1 MKNPTFARMINT
13 VFSSKQTLAILGGGQ
28 LGKMMLV
35 KCRQWDVFTKV
46 LDPSPTAPAR
56 LLADDFIVGDLMD
69 YQTVVDFGQQ
79 ADVVTIEIENVNV
92 EALYSL
98 ERQGKKVYPK
108 PATLEIIQSKA
119 RQKQFYAD
127 NQFPSSPFKM
137 FAHKPDWKDIE
148 TPCIWKA
155 SRFGYDGFGV
165 KKIETQSEWESIP
178 DVPCILEDCVS
189 IAKEI
194 AVIVARNER
203 GECVSYRPVEME
215 FHPQANQVEF
225 VFTPSTLNKMQIAD
239 SQKLA
244 EQVAH
249 GLEHVGL
256 LAVELF
262 LNDEGK
268 LLINEVA
275 PRPHNS
281 GHLTIE
287 AATTSQFEQHLRTI
301 LGLPFGDCQ
310 FFHNAVMVNL
320 VGTKGF
326 QGTVVYEGMDELLDT
341 SGLHVHLYGK
351 AETRPMRKM
360 GHITLVGSDIDLL
373 RQTAKQI
380 KQKITVRSDEP

>member
-1 MKNPTFARMINT
+1 MKNPTFARMGNA
-13 VFSSKQTLAILGGGQ
+13 VFSSKLKLAILGGGQ

-79 ADVVTIEIENVNV
+79 ADVVTIEIEKVNI
-92 EALYSL
+92 EALYAL
-98 ERQGKKVYPK
+98 EKQGKKVYPK

-119 RQKQFYAD
+119 RQKQFYVD
-127 NQFPSSPFKM
+127 NQFPTSPHKM
-137 FAHKPDWKDIE
+137 FAYKPELKDME

-189 IAKEI
+189 ISKEI
-194 AVIVARNER
+194 AVIVARNDK

-225 VFTPSTLNKMQIAD
+225 VFTPSTLNEKQLAD
-239 SQKLA
+239 SLKLA

-249 GLEHVGL
+249 RLEHVGL

-262 LNDEGK
+262 LNDEGT

-287 AATTSQFEQHLRTI
+287 AAMTSQFEQHLRTI

-310 FFHNAVMVNL
+310 FFRDAIMINL
-320 VGTKGF
+320 VGAEGF
-326 QGTVVYEGMDELLDT
+326 QGTVVYEGMYDLLDT
-341 SGLHVHLYGK
+341 TGLHVHLYGK
-351 AETRPMRKM
+351 AETSPMRKM
-360 GHITLVGSDIDLL
+360 GHITLVGYDIDLL
-373 RQTAKQI
+373 RQTAKQV
-380 KQKITVRSDEP
+380 KQQITVRSDEP

>member
-1 MKNPTFARMINT
+1 VKNPTFARMGKA
-13 VFSSKQTLAILGGGQ
+13 VFSSKQRLAILGGGQ

-35 KCRQWDVFTKV
+35 KCRQWDVLTKV

-56 LLADDFIVGDLMD
+56 LMADEFIIGDLMD

-79 ADVVTIEIENVNV
+79 ADVVTIEIENVNI
-92 EALYSL
+92 EALYTL
-98 ERQGKKVYPK
+98 EKQGKKVYPK
-108 PATLEIIQSKA
+108 PSTLEIIQSKA

-127 NQFPSSPFKM
+127 NQFPTSKHKM
-137 FAHKPDWKDIE
+137 FAHKPEWKDIE

-194 AVIVARNER
+194 AVIVARNDN

-225 VFTPSTLNKMQIAD
+225 VFTPSTLNERQLAD
-239 SQKLA
+239 SQRLA

-262 LNDEGK
+262 LNDEGT

-287 AATTSQFEQHLRTI
+287 AAMTSQFEQHLRTI
-301 LGLPFGDCQ
+301 LGLPFGNCQ
-310 FFHNAVMVNL
+310 FFHDAIMVNL
-320 VGTKGF
+320 VGAKGF
-326 QGTVVYEGMDELLDT
+326 HGPVVYEGMDDLLDI

-351 AETRPMRKM
+351 VETRPMRKM
-360 GHITLVGSDIDLL
+360 GHITLVGSDIDIL
-373 RQTAKQI
+373 RQAAKQV
-380 KQKITVRSDEP
+380 KQQVTVRSEES

>member
-1 MKNPTFARMINT
+1 MKNPTFAGMGNT
-13 VFSSKQTLAILGGGQ
+13 VFSYKQTLAILGGGQ

-35 KCRQWDVFTKV
+35 KCRQWDVFTKI
-46 LDPSPTAPAR
+46 LDPSSTAPAR
-56 LLADDFIVGDLMD
+56 HLADDFIVGDLMD
-69 YQTVVDFGQQ
+69 YQTVVDFGQL
-79 ADVVTIEIENVNV
+79 ADVVTIEIENVNI
-92 EALYSL
+92 EALYTL
-98 ERQGKKVYPK
+98 EKQGKKVYPK

-119 RQKQFYAD
+119 RQKQFYDD
-127 NQFPSSPFKM
+127 NQFPSSPHKM
-137 FAHKPDWKDIE
+137 FTHKPDWKYIE

-165 KKIETQSEWESIP
+165 KKIETQSDWESIP

-194 AVIVARNER
+194 AVIVARNDR
-203 GECVSYRPVEME
+203 GECVSYRPLEME

-225 VFTPSTLNKMQIAD
+225 VFTPSTLNKRQLAD

-310 FFHNAVMVNL
+310 FFHNAIMVNL
-320 VGTKGF
+320 VGAKGF
-326 QGTVVYEGMDELLDT
+326 QGTVVYEGMDDLLDT

-373 RQTAKQI
+373 RQTAKQV
-380 KQKITVRSDEP
+380 KEQVTVRSDES

>member
-1 MKNPTFARMINT
+1 VKNPTFARMGKA

-46 LDPSPTAPAR
+46 LDPSSTAPAR
-56 LLADDFIVGDLMD
+56 LLADEFIVGDLMD

-79 ADVVTIEIENVNV
+79 ADVVTIEIENVNI
-92 EALYSL
+92 EALYTL
-98 ERQGKKVYPK
+98 EKQGKKVYPK
-108 PATLEIIQSKA
+108 PATLEIIQSKV

-127 NQFPSSPFKM
+127 NQFPTSPHKM
-137 FAHKPDWKDIE
+137 FTHKPDWKDIE

-165 KKIETQSEWESIP
+165 KKIETLSDWESIP

-194 AVIVARNER
+194 AIIVSRNDK

-215 FHPQANQVEF
+215 FHPEANQVEF
-225 VFTPSTLNKMQIAD
+225 VFTPSTLNEKQLAD

-262 LNDEGK
+262 LNDEGT

-287 AATTSQFEQHLRTI
+287 AAMTSQFEQHLRTI

-310 FFHNAVMVNL
+310 FFHDAIMINL
-320 VGTKGF
+320 VGAKDF
-326 QGTVVYEGMDELLDT
+326 QGPVLYEGMDDLLNI

-360 GHITLVGSDIDLL
+360 GHITLVGSEIEIL
-373 RQTAKQI
+373 RQTAKQL
-380 KQKITVRSDEP
+380 KQRVTVRSDE

>member
-1 MKNPTFARMINT
+1 MKNPTFARMRNP

-69 YQTVVDFGQQ
+69 YQTVFDFGQQ

-194 AVIVARNER
+194 AVIVARNDK
-203 GECVSYRPVEME
+203 GECVSFRPVEME
-215 FHPQANQVEF
+215 FHPEANQVEF
-225 VFTPSTLNKMQIAD
+225 VFTPSSLNEKQLVD

-262 LNDEGK
+262 LNEKGT
-268 LLINEVA
+268 LLINELLLA
-275 PRPHNS
+275 H
-281 GHLTIE
+281 T
-287 AATTSQFEQHLRTI
+287 
-301 LGLPFGDCQ
+301 
-310 FFHNAVMVNL
+310 
-320 VGTKGF
+320 
-326 QGTVVYEGMDELLDT
+326 TVVTSRLKLL
-341 SGLHVHLYGK
+341 
-351 AETRPMRKM
+351 
-360 GHITLVGSDIDLL
+360 
-373 RQTAKQI
+373 
-380 KQKITVRSDEP
+380 

>member
-46 LDPSPTAPAR
+46 FDPSPTAPAR

-178 DVPCILEDCVS
+178 DVPCILEDCVP

-194 AVIVARNER
+194 AVIVARNDK
-203 GECVSYRPVEME
+203 GECVS
-215 FHPQANQVEF
+215 
-225 VFTPSTLNKMQIAD
+225 
-239 SQKLA
+239 
-244 EQVAH
+244 
-249 GLEHVGL
+249 
-256 LAVELF
+256 
-262 LNDEGK
+262 
-268 LLINEVA
+268 
-275 PRPHNS
+275 
-281 GHLTIE
+281 
-287 AATTSQFEQHLRTI
+287 
-301 LGLPFGDCQ
+301 
-310 FFHNAVMVNL
+310 
-320 VGTKGF
+320 
-326 QGTVVYEGMDELLDT
+326 
-341 SGLHVHLYGK
+341 
-351 AETRPMRKM
+351 
-360 GHITLVGSDIDLL
+360 
-373 RQTAKQI
+373 
-380 KQKITVRSDEP
+380 

>member
-1 MKNPTFARMINT
+1 MKNPTFAGMGNAI
-13 VFSSKQTLAILGGGQ
+13 FSSKQTLAILGGGQ

-35 KCRQWDVFTKV
+35 KCRQWDVFTKI
-46 LDPSPTAPAR
+46 LDPSSTAPAR
-56 LLADDFIVGDLMD
+56 FLADDFIVGDLMD

-79 ADVVTIEIENVNV
+79 ADVVTIEIENVNIN
-92 EALYSL
+92 ALYSL
-98 ERQGKKVYPK
+98 EKQGKKVYPK

-119 RQKQFYAD
+119 RQKQFYDD
-127 NQFPSSPFKM
+127 NQFPSSPHKI

-178 DVPCILEDCVS
+178 DVPCIIEDCVS

-203 GECVSYRPVEME
+203 GECVSYSPVEME

-225 VFTPSTLNKMQIAD
+225 VFTPSTLNKKQMAD

-249 GLEHVGL
+249 RLEHVGL

-287 AATTSQFEQHLRTI
+287 AASTSQFEQHLRTI
-301 LGLPFGDCQ
+301 LGFPFGDCH

-320 VGTKGF
+320 VGAKGF

-380 KQKITVRSDEP
+380 KQNVTVRSDES

>member
-1 MKNPTFARMINT
+1 MKNPTFARMRNA

-194 AVIVARNER
+194 AVIVARNDK

-215 FHPQANQVEF
+215 FHPEANQVEF
-225 VFTPSTLNKMQIAD
+225 VFTPSSLNEKQLVD

-262 LNDEGK
+262 LNDEGA

-287 AATTSQFEQHLRTI
+287 AAMTSQFEQHLRTI
-301 LGLPFGDCQ
+301 LGLPFGDCH
-310 FFHNAVMVNL
+310 FFHNAIMINL
-320 VGTKGF
+320 VGEKGF
-326 QGTVVYEGMDELLDT
+326 HGPVIYQGMDDLLNVF
-341 SGLHVHLYGK
+341 GLHVHLYGK

-360 GHITLVGSDIDLL
+360 GHITLVGSDIKIL
-373 RQTAKQI
+373 RETAKNV
-380 KQKITVRSDEP
+380 KQRVNVRSKKS

>member
-1 MKNPTFARMINT
+1 MKNPTFAGMGNA

-35 KCRQWDVFTKV
+35 KCRQWDVFTKI
-46 LDPSPTAPAR
+46 LDPSSTAPAR
-56 LLADDFIVGDLMD
+56 LLADDFVVGDLMD

-79 ADVVTIEIENVNV
+79 ADVVTIEIENVNIN
-92 EALYSL
+92 ALYSL
-98 ERQGKKVYPK
+98 EKQGKKVYPK

-119 RQKQFYAD
+119 RQKKFYDD
-127 NQFPSSPFKM
+127 NQFPSSPHKI
-137 FAHKPDWKDIE
+137 FAHKPDWKDIQ
-148 TPCIWKA
+148 TPCMWKA

-225 VFTPSTLNKMQIAD
+225 VFTPSTLNKKQIAD

-380 KQKITVRSDEP
+380 KQKITVRSDKP

>member
-1 MKNPTFARMINT
+1 MKNPTFAGMGNA

-35 KCRQWDVFTKV
+35 KCRQWDVFTKI
-46 LDPSPTAPAR
+46 LDPSSTAPAR
-56 LLADDFIVGDLMD
+56 LLADDFVVGDLMD

-79 ADVVTIEIENVNV
+79 ADVVTIEIENVNIN
-92 EALYSL
+92 ALYSL
-98 ERQGKKVYPK
+98 EKQGKKVYPK

-119 RQKQFYAD
+119 RQKKFYDD
-127 NQFPSSPFKM
+127 NQFPSSAHKI
-137 FAHKPDWKDIE
+137 FAHKPDWKDIQ
-148 TPCIWKA
+148 TPCMWKA

>member
-1 MKNPTFARMINT
+1 MKNPTFAGMGNA

-35 KCRQWDVFTKV
+35 KCRQWDVFTKI
-46 LDPSPTAPAR
+46 LDPSSTAPAR
-56 LLADDFIVGDLMD
+56 LLADDFVVGDLMD

-79 ADVVTIEIENVNV
+79 ADVVTIEIENVNIN
-92 EALYSL
+92 ALYSL
-98 ERQGKKVYPK
+98 EKQGKKVYPK

-119 RQKQFYAD
+119 RQKQFYDD
-127 NQFPSSPFKM
+127 NQFPSSPHKI
-137 FAHKPDWKDIE
+137 FAHKPDWKDIQ

-178 DVPCILEDCVS
+178 DVPCIIEDCVS

-194 AVIVARNER
+194 AVIVARNDR

-225 VFTPSTLNKMQIAD
+225 VFTPSTLNEKQLAD

-262 LNDEGK
+262 LSDEGA
-268 LLINEVA
+268 LLVNEVA

-310 FFHNAVMVNL
+310 FFHNAIMVNL
-320 VGTKGF
+320 VGAKDF
-326 QGTVVYEGMDELLDT
+326 QGPVLYEGMDDLLNV

-360 GHITLVGSDIDLL
+360 GHITLVGYDINQL
-373 RQTAKQI
+373 RQTAKQV
-380 KQKITVRSDEP
+380 KEQVTVRSDES

>member
-1 MKNPTFARMINT
+1 MKNPTFARMGNA
-13 VFSSKQTLAILGGGQ
+13 VFSSKQKLAILGGGQ

-79 ADVVTIEIENVNV
+79 ADVVTIEIENVNI
-92 EALYSL
+92 EALYTL
-98 ERQGKKVYPK
+98 EKQGKKVYPK

-119 RQKQFYAD
+119 RQKQFYAE
-127 NQFPSSPFKM
+127 NQFPTSPHKM

-165 KKIETQSEWESIP
+165 KKIEIQSEWESIP

-194 AVIVARNER
+194 AVIVARNDR

-225 VFTPSTLNKMQIAD
+225 VFTPSTLNEKQLAD

-262 LNDEGK
+262 LSDGGG
-268 LLINEVA
+268 LLVNEVA

-287 AATTSQFEQHLRTI
+287 AATTSQFEPHLRTI

-310 FFHNAVMVNL
+310 FFHNAIMVNL
-320 VGTKGF
+320 AGAKDF
-326 QGTVVYEGMDELLDT
+326 QGPVLYEGMDDLLNV
-341 SGLHVHLYGK
+341 SGLHVHLYGN

-360 GHITLVGSDIDLL
+360 RHITLVGSDIDLL
-373 RQTAKQI
+373 RQTAKQV
-380 KQKITVRSDEP
+380 KQQVTVRSDES